1 MSQQKSRSLAL
12 WLTLSLFLAGAATTT
27 TAGCNA
33 SQQRR
38 RGNSPRRADTKPTTT
53 PQPQPTPA
61 AEAPLPDPARGE
73 EKTVSDEIK
82 ILSRGNYS
90 AEMLESFVAVA
101 RDAETYAA
109 LRALNAQLP
118 ELSAD
123 FFKHNA
129 VVAAFL
135 GQRRS
140 GGYGVEITRGGPT
153 SLRVSERAPD
163 KDAIVTMALT
173 SPSLIVSIAIAPDAP
188 LELLLDP
195 TWRER
200 ARPYQ
205 VAGGELMITGG
216 IAGKRETVPLAGSLG
231 VMRAGQLAT
240 FLFDLKS
247 AGHSEQPRA
256 LREAATG
263 IIANS
268 GDAVRLPRFTSSTL
282 TGAIESPFRATSGQF
297 TKDGGK
303 ITLTFE
309 TVPAPRISD
318 NFAATGRLEA
328 NATAPAPKNKALIDE
343 RPM

>member
-1 MSQQKSRSLAL
+1 MSQQKLRALAL
-12 WLTLSLFLAGAATTT
+12 WFILSLLAGATTT
-27 TAGCNA
+27 TMAGCNA

-38 RGNSPRRADTKPTTT
+38 RGNSRRADAKPTTT
-53 PQPQPTPA
+53 PQPTP
-61 AEAPLPDPARGE
+61 EEPLPDPARGE

-90 AEMLESFVAVA
+90 NEMLESFVAVS

-118 ELSAD
+118 GLSAD
-123 FFKHNA
+123 FFKRNA

-140 GGYGVEITRGGPT
+140 GGYGVEITRAGPT
-153 SLRVSERAPD
+153 SLRISERAPD

-173 SPSLIVSIAIAPDAP
+173 SPSLIVTIAIAPDAP

-205 VAGGELMITGG
+205 VASGELIITGG
-216 IAGKRETVPLAGSLG
+216 IAGKRETVPLAGSFG

-247 AGHSEQPRA
+247 AGGEQPRA

-263 IIANS
+263 IVANG
-268 GDAVRLPRFTSSTL
+268 GDVVRLPRFTSSTL
-282 TGAIESPFRATSGQF
+282 TGAIESPFRATGGQF
-297 TKDGGK
+297 TKDGGQ

-309 TVPAPRISD
+309 TVTAPRISD

-328 NATAPAPKNKALIDE
+328 TATAPAPKNKALTDE
-343 RPM
+343 RSM